1 MNSQSVLTVKRS
13 HSPEGATSSH
23 MALPSSAHKLFS
35 SQPDCQKLFIESLP
49 DKSLSSNVQT
59 DVSSSCGLQDG
70 LPYNQRKLSPDS
82 ELRNSL
88 SHMSNPQYSEPMFS
102 RSSTFCTRLY
112 LSSSTSSMTCRQ
124 LSNLPFLPHPPK
136 SEQLASPG
144 KSSSPPLLYNGDI
157 GDTHSEGEH
166 YDLMDFLNLSGD
178 ASDGSFHGENCN
190 HNSTALKEQIDLQI
204 LSEQLGIAIT
214 DNGESSRLDDI
225 YETPQLS
232 TPPPSL
238 SNCIQT
244 PQHSAPD
251 KVQLHS
257 APSASGTAAAN
268 KPRMRW
274 TLELHE
280 RFIDAVNKL
289 DGAEKATPKA
299 VLKLMNV
306 EGLTI
311 YHVKSHLQKY
321 RLARYL
327 PETKEVDETQHPDFA
342 MNMVIY
348 KGKKASS
355 SEGKKAPSI
364 NNEEDTGSERNKQ
377 VTEGLRLQIEVQ
389 KQLHEQLE
397 VQRAL
402 QLRIEEHAKYL
413 QKILDEQNKA
423 SNSFASSKEVP
434 ASDFQ
439 LESTSVNDS
448 SISSPSHS
456 KNKAT
461 DGQGDSIPVESQK
474 RPRLDDR
481 LGRISST
488 Q

>member
-1 MNSQSVLTVKRS
+1 MKRS

-23 MALPSSAHKLFS
+23 IALPSSTHQLFS

-49 DKSLSSNVQT
+49 DKSISSNVRT

-70 LPYNQRKLSPDS
+70 LPYNQRKLSADS

-88 SHMSNPQYSEPMFS
+88 SPMSNPQYSEPMFS

-112 LSSSTSSMTCRQ
+112 LSSSTSSMSCRQ

-232 TPPPSL
+232 TPLPSL

-244 PQHSAPD
+244 PQHSALD

-257 APSASGTAAAN
+257 TPSASGAAAAN

-327 PETKEVDETQHPDFA
+327 PETKE
-342 MNMVIY
+342 
-348 KGKKASS
+348 GKKASS

-364 NNEEDTGSERNKQ
+364 SNEEDTGNERNKQ
-377 VTEGLRLQIEVQ
+377 VTEALRLQIEVQ

-474 RPRLDDR
+474 RPRLDER
-481 LGRISST
+481 LERIS
-488 Q
+488 